1 MDTNWCAY
9 CDKAVS
15 TFSDSLYCSD
25 DCLKSDALAHSPM
38 LGYDFSE
45 YRGFLST
52 NVLERRTSWGDAESI
67 NSVQSSSSSS
77 LLSSSSHQRQHH
89 HSVPSLSSSISSNTS
104 SIYQHHD
111 DLLVSSP
118 PTSQQQ
124 KQTQPKTSSNNNMPQ
139 LNIFL
144 QRSI

>member
-25 DCLKSDALAHSPM
+25 ECLKSDALAHSPM

-52 NVLERRTSWGDAESI
+52 NVLERRTSWGDEESI
-67 NSVQSSSSSS
+67 SSVQSSSSSSS
-77 LLSSSSHQRQHH
+77 LLSSSSHHRQHH

-124 KQTQPKTSSNNNMPQ
+124 KQTQPKTS
-139 LNIFL
+139 
-144 QRSI
+144 